1 MAGEQQMNLFT
12 LIIFMVLIGAAIGAI
27 TNAIAIRMLFRPYE
41 PRYISKWKIPF
52 TPGLIPKRR
61 GELALQIGRT
71 VEEHLLTPESIERK
85 LSEPSF
91 QQEMTAML
99 QREVKP
105 MLATDKTLS
114 ELLEKVHFKE
124 AEQKAERWVEE
135 WIDNKYR
142 HIKNFYLD
150 QTVKESLP
158 AEWLDTVEGKI
169 PDVSKYI
176 LTKAIDHFSSF
187 EGKWRVKKMTDDFL
201 AEWGK
206 LGSMLQMILGS
217 TSLEDKIQ
225 PEIIKFLRN
234 PGTKEMLDT
243 ILAKEWEKVLD
254 WKWEEVF
261 KYFSD
266 EKALAKGKSF
276 VLRQLDLP
284 SLFRRP
290 VADLL
295 RPFEDKIIGE
305 VIPSLV
311 ERAGHLVA
319 SRMPVIMQKLRIGD
333 IVREQVE
340 TFSLQRLEQIVLD
353 IARRELKM
361 ITLLG
366 GLLGGAIGLIQA
378 LIVGLFS

>member
-1 MAGEQQMNLFT
+1 MNLFT